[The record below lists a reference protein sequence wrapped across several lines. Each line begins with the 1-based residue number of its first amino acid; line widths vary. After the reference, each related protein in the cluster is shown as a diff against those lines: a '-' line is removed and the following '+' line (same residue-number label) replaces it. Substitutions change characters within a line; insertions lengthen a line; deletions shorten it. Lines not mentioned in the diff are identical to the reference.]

1 MKIFAIF
8 LLFIIIQP
16 ALAAISIQLDFSDSQ
31 LKQGQLE
38 VAQVTMP
45 AEAAQNIS
53 LQKLKGTNFAE
64 TLYIYELGPLIKKD
78 GGDYFV
84 ADAKVIF
91 LKIPES
97 PKLIQKLGNEE
108 IILAW
113 PQIEILPT
121 EGGKE
126 LIFGQFEIP
135 SRKKILLWVL
145 ISLGLLTGLYA
156 VIKYRKQ
163 LALKKAAREKR
174 ISLKEKLFNAS
185 DYSHIVEIW
194 LSRDE
199 FLTVF
204 PEIREHFKNFEI
216 TLFKYQF
223 KPHQTETEK
232 SEVVTAYR
240 EFLTNIQGGL
250 SGI

>member
-1 MKIFAIF
+1 MKIFALF

-16 ALAAISIQLDFSDSQ
+16 ALAAVSVQLDFFDTN

-38 VAQVTMP
+38 AAKVTM
-45 AEAAQNIS
+45 AADAAQNIN
-53 LQKLKGTNFAE
+53 LQKLRGASVAD
-64 TLYIYELGPLIKKD
+64 TLYFYELGPLIKKD
-78 GGDYFV
+78 GGDYFI
-84 ADAKVIF
+84 ADAQVIF

-97 PKLIQKLGNEE
+97 PKLIHKLGNEE
-108 IILAW
+108 IIVAW

-121 EGGKE
+121 EGAKE

-163 LALKKAAREKR
+163 LALKKAAREKK
-174 ISLKEKLFNAS
+174 IKLKEKLFNAA
-185 DYSHIVEIW
+185 DYFQIVEIW
-194 LSRDE
+194 QKRDE
-199 FLTVF
+199 FLQTF
-204 PEIREHFKNFEI
+204 PEIRDHFKKFEI
-216 TLFKYQF
+216 ILFKHQF

-232 SEVVTAYR
+232 SEVMTAYR
-240 EFLTNIQGGL
+240 EFLNNIQGGL

>member
-1 MKIFAIF
+1 MKIFVLF

-16 ALAAISIQLDFSDSQ
+16 ALAAVSIQLDFFDSQ

-38 VAQVTMP
+38 VAQVTMT

-53 LQKLKGTNFAE
+53 LQKLKGANFAE
-64 TLYIYELGPLIKKD
+64 TLYFYELGPLIKKD

-156 VIKYRKQ
+156 LIKYRKQ
-163 LALKKAAREKR
+163 IALKKAAREKR
-174 ISLKEKLFNAS
+174 INLKDKLFNAT
-185 DYSHIVEIW
+185 DYSQIVEIW

-199 FLTVF
+199 FLTAF
-204 PEIREHFKNFEI
+204 PEIRDYFKKFEI

-232 SEVVTAYR
+232 AEVVTAYR